1 VKQLLKDYQ
10 NIFDTSG
17 AIADYVATS
26 LDEVT
31 LESGLKTAAFHWNQ
45 WNDGQKKKVRRRFHN
60 RFHNITLITGFPS
73 K

>member
-1 VKQLLKDYQ
+1 VKQLLKDHQ
-10 NIFDTSG
+10 DIFDTSE

-45 WNDGQKKKVRRRFHN
+45 WNDGQKKKVRRKFHN
-60 RFHNITLITGFPS
+60 RFHNNTLVAGLPP